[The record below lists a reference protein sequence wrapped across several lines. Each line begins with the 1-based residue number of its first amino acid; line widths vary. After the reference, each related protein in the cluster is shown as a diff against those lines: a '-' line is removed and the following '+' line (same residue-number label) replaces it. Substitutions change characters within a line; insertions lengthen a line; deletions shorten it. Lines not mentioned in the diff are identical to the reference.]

1 MRKNTVILERRF
13 VSAGSILISEGDE
26 AHNAY
31 LIQSGSVSVFTKT
44 GEGKEV
50 ELARLGVGEIC
61 GEMALFNEKRRS
73 ASVRVTED
81 ANLIIISKAALKE
94 KLENSDPTIK
104 AVVNMLIK
112 RLGAGNMLVTG
123 NNRTPTVEDMIE
135 LAGIIYENIA
145 VTLDEDESE
154 NFKAEVLPLFDRFV
168 ARAESYRKEKQG

>member
-73 ASVRVTED
+73 ASVRVSTFEM
-81 ANLIIISKAALKE
+81 LWIEKAFCA
-94 KLENSDPTIK
+94 SP
-104 AVVNMLIK
+104 AVNT
-112 RLGAGNMLVTG
+112 RLSFIATAIPNWAVSTF
-123 NNRTPTVEDMIE
+123 PSS
-135 LAGIIYENIA
+135 GI
-145 VTLDEDESE
+145 
-154 NFKAEVLPLFDRFV
+154 
-168 ARAESYRKEKQG
+168 